1 VSPSG
6 ILNDASSTKTSELST
21 NRDWSTQRTD
31 TQRTNGMSH
40 NADETSLLLDTQ
52 SNTQDLG
59 QHHSGHSIRLSQS
72 SSSGKDWAHSQ
83 AHAIERGILQPRM
96 GMPMGPPPAS
106 ASGSVRISD
115 DIPSSSQQPD
125 RKPSSASLGNIVN
138 EGGLNSN
145 RTSQSGSG
153 NTNSSGHGP
162 HTPGSGSGSG
172 SGPNA
177 SGTSKGSSSSND
189 HHTPSGPIPGSARGG
204 GPNSLR
210 QSGVSNASSQQ
221 PVINEGSV
229 HSFWTT
235 LADRTSGCSVEQ
247 LEQIYREL
255 MDEIWKTRHE
265 WNRMTVL
272 NTLISVFNDTIG
284 DIELVQGALV
294 DSQKQK
300 EAKGGEDGEVLDSV
314 EGGGGGGGD
323 GDGDGSQSQGS
334 RDEAEQPWVILR

>member
-1 VSPSG
+1 
-6 ILNDASSTKTSELST
+6 
-21 NRDWSTQRTD
+21 
-31 TQRTNGMSH
+31 
-40 NADETSLLLDTQ
+40 
-52 SNTQDLG
+52 
-59 QHHSGHSIRLSQS
+59 
-72 SSSGKDWAHSQ
+72 
-83 AHAIERGILQPRM
+83 
-96 GMPMGPPPAS
+96 MGPPPAS

-115 DIPSSSQQPD
+115 DNIPSSSQQPD
-125 RKPSSASLGNIVN
+125 RKPSSASLGNILN
-138 EGGLNSN
+138 EGLNSN

-153 NTNSSGHGP
+153 SGNTNSSGHGP
-162 HTPGSGSGSG
+162 YTPGSGSGFGSG

-177 SGTSKGSSSSND
+177 SGTSKSSSSND

-300 EAKGGEDGEVLDSV
+300 EGKVGEDGEVLDSV
-314 EGGGGGGGD
+314 EGGAGGGGGD
-323 GDGDGSQSQGS
+323 GDVDGDGSQGS